1 MLHVTAL
8 GPVLMTALAPVLAPL
23 QQEFQIGATTEA
35 VLLGSIFILV
45 LVVAFLR
52 LYLWPRLTRY

>member
-1 MLHVTAL
+1 MLPATTL
-8 GPVLMTALAPVLAPL
+8 GSELATALAPALAPL
-23 QQEFQIGATTEA
+23 QQEFEIGATTEA